1 MRKELRREGFTMTD
15 ILTMDN
21 IKDFIGETT
30 TKEKNNSK
38 LYYIL
43 LFLSIKFENKNKM
56 INKYIVKDKNIRNGK
71 ATIKGTRITT
81 DDMLC
86 IISEANSEKDLLKYI
101 FEQYPSIE
109 NKEQI
114 IAALKYSMKKVNTFK
129 FIWMTLTQKV

>member
-1 MRKELRREGFTMTD
+1 MTD

-30 TKEKNNSK
+30 TKEKNDSK
-38 LYYIL
+38 LYFIL
-43 LFLSIKFENKNKM
+43 LFLSIKFESKDKI
-56 INKYIVKDKNIRNGK
+56 INKYIVKDKKIRNGK

-86 IISEANSEKDLLKYI
+86 IIAEANNEKDWKKYI

-109 NKEQI
+109 NLQQI
-114 IAALKYSMKKVNTFK
+114 EAALKYSIKKSNTLK
-129 FIWMTLTQKV
+129 FIFSVLTQKT

>member
-1 MRKELRREGFTMTD
+1 MTD

-30 TKEKNNSK
+30 TKEKNDSK
-38 LYYIL
+38 LYFIL
-43 LFLSIKFENKNKM
+43 LFLSIKFESKDKI
-56 INKYIVKDKNIRNGK
+56 INKYIVKDKKIRNGK

-86 IISEANSEKDLLKYI
+86 IIAEANNEKDWKKYI

-109 NKEQI
+109 NLQQI
-114 IAALKYSMKKVNTFK
+114 EAALKYSIKKANTLK
-129 FIWMTLTQKV
+129 FIFSVLTQKT